1 MIFSLYQILGWGRSM
16 GSLRGTIPCSF
27 KRKIGGQLW
36 CLILAKR
43 KSPVFRAKKKLET
56 LSLREFRQISV
67 GKKKSSNRRVER
79 VVLLPS
85 KLKRKK
91 MKKKKHTSFLKY
103 RRKNKF
109 ALAIFAVFSS

>member
-1 MIFSLYQILGWGRSM
+1 M
-16 GSLRGTIPCSF
+16 GCSF

-67 GKKKSSNRRVER
+67 GKKSSNRRVER
-79 VVLLPS
+79 VVS
-85 KLKRKK
+85 RQIEEKK
-91 MKKKKHTSFLKY
+91 DEKKEAYFVPKY

-109 ALAIFAVFSS
+109 CARYIRGFLFIRKNS